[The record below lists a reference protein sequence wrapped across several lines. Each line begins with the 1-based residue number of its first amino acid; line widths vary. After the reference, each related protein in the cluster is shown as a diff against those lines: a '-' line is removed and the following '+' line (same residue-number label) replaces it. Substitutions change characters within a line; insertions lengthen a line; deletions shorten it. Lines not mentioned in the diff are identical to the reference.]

1 MGEPVSR
8 ASLKT
13 ANLVGRCA
21 SPAGFLLATALLCW
35 PAPRLSQAQPAPAPV
50 AAPAAKPAPAAAAGK
65 PDAKPDAK
73 VAGQTAACVVRVVH
87 AVRDGHEFDAQ
98 LEPLRPQLT
107 KPPLSAWHQF
117 RLLKQHSLI
126 VGGAAPSRFELP
138 DGHDGLLTFEGQ
150 VEAGGKKRL
159 RVRLEILDGQARLL
173 STRLLMNNGATLL
186 QAGIKHDKGL
196 LVLGITCQ
204 LSP

>member
-1 MGEPVSR
+1 MSR
-8 ASLKT
+8 ASLKIC
-13 ANLVGRCA
+13 NLLGRLRGK
-21 SPAGFLLATALLCW
+21 PAGVLLATALLCL
-35 PAPRLSQAQPAPAPV
+35 PGLRVMKAQPTPAPAPAAKAQPVV
-50 AAPAAKPAPAAAAGK
+50 APPAVAPAAPGS
-65 PDAKPDAK
+65 AKA
-73 VAGQTAACVVRVVH
+73 AGQTAACVVRVVH
-87 AVRDGHEFDAQ
+87 ALRDGHEFDPQ

-138 DGHDGLLTFEGQ
+138 DGHDGLLTYEGL

>member
-8 ASLKT
+8 ASLKIR
-13 ANLVGRCA
+13 NLLGQLRGK
-21 SPAGFLLATALLCW
+21 PAGIVLAAALLCL
-35 PAPRLSQAQPAPAPV
+35 PGLRVLKAQPT
-50 AAPAAKPAPAAAAGK
+50 AAPAAKPQPAGPAAAGS
-65 PDAKPDAK
+65 AK

-87 AVRDGHEFDAQ
+87 ALRDGHEFDAQ

-138 DGHDGLLTFEGQ
+138 DGHDGLLTYEGL
-150 VEAGGKKRL
+150 VEAGGKQRL

-196 LVLGITCQ
+196 MVLGITCQ

>member
-1 MGEPVSR
+1 MSR
-8 ASLKT
+8 ASLKIR
-13 ANLVGRCA
+13 NLLGRLRGK
-21 SPAGFLLATALLCW
+21 PAGVLLATALLCL
-35 PAPRLSQAQPAPAPV
+35 PGLGVKAQPT
-50 AAPAAKPAPAAAAGK
+50 AAPAAKPQPAAAPAAPAS
-65 PDAKPDAK
+65 AKAT
-73 VAGQTAACVVRVVH
+73 GQTAACVVRVVH
-87 AVRDGHEFDAQ
+87 ALRDGHEFDAQ

-138 DGHDGLLTFEGQ
+138 DGHDGLLTYEGL

-173 STRLLMNNGATLL
+173 STRLLMNSGATLL

>member
-8 ASLKT
+8 ASLKI
-13 ANLVGRCA
+13 ANLLGRLRPG
-21 SPAGFLLATALLCW
+21 PAGMLLATALLCL
-35 PAPRLSQAQPAPAPV
+35 PGPRIGRAQPAPAAKPQ
-50 AAPAAKPAPAAAAGK
+50 PAASAAK
-65 PDAKPDAK
+65 VDAKADPK

-87 AVRDGHEFDAQ
+87 AVRDGHEFDPQ

-138 DGHDGLLTFEGQ
+138 DGHDGLLTYEGQ

-196 LVLGITCQ
+196 LVLGLTCQ

>member
-8 ASLKT
+8 ASLKIR
-13 ANLVGRCA
+13 NLLGRLRGK
-21 SPAGFLLATALLCW
+21 PAGVLLATALLCL
-35 PAPRLSQAQPAPAPV
+35 PGLGVLKAQPT
-50 AAPAAKPAPAAAAGK
+50 AAPAAKPQPAAPPAAPAS
-65 PDAKPDAK
+65 AKA
-73 VAGQTAACVVRVVH
+73 AGQTAACVVRVVH
-87 AVRDGHEFDAQ
+87 ALRDGHEFDAQ

-138 DGHDGLLTFEGQ
+138 DGHDGLLTYEGL

-173 STRLLMNNGATLL
+173 STRLLMNSGATLL

>member
-1 MGEPVSR
+1 MGEPVSC
-8 ASLKT
+8 ASLT
-13 ANLVGRCA
+13 NRTLFPRALVRSAGVALAAVSLILPLGR
-21 SPAGFLLATALLCW
+21 LA
-35 PAPRLSQAQPAPAPV
+35 RSQPAAAPAAPAAAPV
-50 AAPAAKPAPAAAAGK
+50 AAPAAAKTA
-65 PDAKPDAK
+65 AKP
-73 VAGQTAACVVRVVH
+73 AGQTAACVVRVVH
-87 AVRDGHEFDAQ
+87 ALREGKDFDPQ

-117 RLLKQHSLI
+117 RLLKQHSLV
-126 VGGAAPSRFELP
+126 VGSTAPTRFELP
-138 DGHDGLLTFEGQ
+138 GGHDGLLTFEEA
-150 VEAGGKKRL
+150 VEAAGKKRL

-186 QAGIKHDKGL
+186 QAGIKHEKGL

>member
-1 MGEPVSR
+1 MSC
-8 ASLKT
+8 ASLKIR
-13 ANLVGRCA
+13 NLLGRLRGK
-21 SPAGFLLATALLCW
+21 PAGVLLATALLCL
-35 PAPRLSQAQPAPAPV
+35 PGLGVKAQPT
-50 AAPAAKPAPAAAAGK
+50 AAPAAKPQPAAPPAA
-65 PDAKPDAK
+65 PTSAKA
-73 VAGQTAACVVRVVH
+73 AGQTAACVVRVVH
-87 AVRDGHEFDAQ
+87 ALRDGHEFDAQ

-138 DGHDGLLTFEGQ
+138 DGHDGLLTYEGL

-173 STRLLMNNGATLL
+173 STRLLMNSGATLL

>member
-1 MGEPVSR
+1 MSR
-8 ASLKT
+8 ASLKIS
-13 ANLVGRCA
+13 NLLGRLRGK
-21 SPAGFLLATALLCW
+21 PAGVLLATALLCL
-35 PAPRLSQAQPAPAPV
+35 PGLRVMKAQPAPAPASAAKAQPAV
-50 AAPAAKPAPAAAAGK
+50 PPAAPGSAKA
-65 PDAKPDAK
+65 
-73 VAGQTAACVVRVVH
+73 AGQTAACVVRVVH
-87 AVRDGHEFDAQ
+87 ALRDGHEFDAQ

-138 DGHDGLLTFEGQ
+138 DGHDGLLTYEGL

>member
-1 MGEPVSR
+1 MSR
-8 ASLKT
+8 ASLKIR
-13 ANLVGRCA
+13 NLLGRLRGK
-21 SPAGFLLATALLCW
+21 PAGVLLATALLCL
-35 PAPRLSQAQPAPAPV
+35 PGLGVLKAQPT
-50 AAPAAKPAPAAAAGK
+50 AAPAAKPQPAAAPAAPAS
-65 PDAKPDAK
+65 AKAT
-73 VAGQTAACVVRVVH
+73 GQTAACVVRVVH
-87 AVRDGHEFDAQ
+87 ALRDGHEFDAQ

-138 DGHDGLLTFEGQ
+138 DGHDGLLTYEGL

-173 STRLLMNNGATLL
+173 STRLLMNSGATLL

>member
-1 MGEPVSR
+1 MSR
-8 ASLKT
+8 ASLKI
-13 ANLVGRCA
+13 ANLVGR
-21 SPAGFLLATALLCW
+21 SGPAGLLLATALLCL
-35 PAPRLSQAQPAPAPV
+35 PGPRMSRAQPAPATAPAAKPQPT
-50 AAPAAKPAPAAAAGK
+50 AAPAAKV
-65 PDAKPDAK
+65 DAKVDAK
-73 VAGQTAACVVRVVH
+73 VANQTAACVVRVVH
-87 AVRDGHEFDAQ
+87 AVRDGHEFDPQ

>member
-8 ASLKT
+8 ASLTTRIPFLRALAAKT
-13 ANLVGRCA
+13 GVAVAAALLLSPLGRVAEAQPAA
-21 SPAGFLLATALLCW
+21 SPA
-35 PAPRLSQAQPAPAPV
+35 
-50 AAPAAKPAPAAAAGK
+50 APAAAAVTK
-65 PDAKPDAK
+65 KNP
-73 VAGQTAACVVRVVH
+73 GQTAACVVRVVH
-87 AVRDGHEFDAQ
+87 AMREGHDFDPQ

-107 KPPLSAWHQF
+107 KPPLSEWHQF
-117 RLLKQHSLI
+117 RLLKQHSLV

-138 DGHDGLLTFEGQ
+138 GGHDGLLTFEEQ

-186 QAGIKHDKGL
+186 QAGIKHEKGL

-204 LSP
+204 LGS

>member
-1 MGEPVSR
+1 MSR
-8 ASLKT
+8 ASLKIR
-13 ANLVGRCA
+13 NLLGRLRGK
-21 SPAGFLLATALLCW
+21 PAGLVLATALLCL
-35 PAPRLSQAQPAPAPV
+35 PGLRVMKAQPTAAPA
-50 AAPAAKPAPAAAAGK
+50 AAPAAKPQPVVPPAAAAS
-65 PDAKPDAK
+65 AKA
-73 VAGQTAACVVRVVH
+73 AGQTAACVVRVVH
-87 AVRDGHEFDAQ
+87 ALRDGHEFDPQ

-138 DGHDGLLTFEGQ
+138 DGHDGLLTYEGL

>member
-1 MGEPVSR
+1 MSR
-8 ASLKT
+8 ASLKIR
-13 ANLVGRCA
+13 NLLGRLRGK
-21 SPAGFLLATALLCW
+21 PAGVLLATALLCL
-35 PAPRLSQAQPAPAPV
+35 PGLGVLKAQPAV
-50 AAPAAKPAPAAAAGK
+50 APAAKPQPATTPAAPAS
-65 PDAKPDAK
+65 AKA
-73 VAGQTAACVVRVVH
+73 AGQTAACVVRVVH
-87 AVRDGHEFDAQ
+87 ALRDGHEFDAQ

-138 DGHDGLLTFEGQ
+138 DGHDGLLTYEGL

-173 STRLLMNNGATLL
+173 STRLLMNSGATLL

>member
-1 MGEPVSR
+1 MSR
-8 ASLKT
+8 ASLKIR
-13 ANLVGRCA
+13 NLLGRLRGK
-21 SPAGFLLATALLCW
+21 PAGVLLATALLCL
-35 PAPRLSQAQPAPAPV
+35 PGLGVLKAQPT
-50 AAPAAKPAPAAAAGK
+50 AAPAAKPQPAAPPAAPAS
-65 PDAKPDAK
+65 AKA
-73 VAGQTAACVVRVVH
+73 AGQTAACVVRVVH
-87 AVRDGHEFDAQ
+87 ALRDGHEFDAQ

-138 DGHDGLLTFEGQ
+138 DGHDGLLTYEGL

-173 STRLLMNNGATLL
+173 STRLLMNSGATLL

>member
-1 MGEPVSR
+1 MSR
-8 ASLKT
+8 ASLKIR
-13 ANLVGRCA
+13 NLLGRLRGK
-21 SPAGFLLATALLCW
+21 PAGVLLATALLW
-35 PAPRLSQAQPAPAPV
+35 LPGLRVMKAQPTP
-50 AAPAAKPAPAAAAGK
+50 APAAKAQPAAPPAAPGS
-65 PDAKPDAK
+65 AKA
-73 VAGQTAACVVRVVH
+73 AGQTAACVVRVVH
-87 AVRDGHEFDAQ
+87 ALRDGHEFDAQ

-138 DGHDGLLTFEGQ
+138 DGHDGLLTYEGL

-204 LSP
+204 LNP

>member
-1 MGEPVSR
+1 MSC
-8 ASLKT
+8 ASLKIR
-13 ANLVGRCA
+13 NLLGRLRGK
-21 SPAGFLLATALLCW
+21 PAGVLLATALLCL
-35 PAPRLSQAQPAPAPV
+35 PGLGVKAQPT
-50 AAPAAKPAPAAAAGK
+50 AAPAAKPQPAAAPAA
-65 PDAKPDAK
+65 PVSAKA
-73 VAGQTAACVVRVVH
+73 AGQTAACIVRVVH
-87 AVRDGHEFDAQ
+87 ALRDGHEFDAQ

-138 DGHDGLLTFEGQ
+138 DGHDGLLTYEGL

-173 STRLLMNNGATLL
+173 STRLLMNSGATLL

>member
-8 ASLKT
+8 ASLVT
-13 ANLVGRCA
+13 RTLLPRARVGRV
-21 SPAGFLLATALLCW
+21 GVV
-35 PAPRLSQAQPAPAPV
+35 V
-50 AAPAAKPAPAAAAGK
+50 AAAVLLGLPLGRTARAQPAAKPAVQAE
-65 PDAKPDAK
+65 AKGP
-73 VAGQTAACVVRVVH
+73 GQTAACVVRVVH
-87 AVRDGHEFDAQ
+87 ALRDGKDFDPQ

-117 RLLKQHSLI
+117 RLLKQHSLT
-126 VGGAAPSRFELP
+126 VGSDKPSRFDLP
-138 DGHDGLLTFEGQ
+138 DGHDGLLTFEEQ
-150 VEAGGKKRL
+150 VEAAGKKRL

-186 QAGIKHDKGL
+186 QAGIKHEKGL

-204 LSP
+204 VNP